1 MVSVAVSVPP
11 ELVAV
16 TVYACDADS
25 AVGVPD
31 NSPDDVSKLRPAG
44 SAGDMLQEVAAPPL
58 LEGVIESIASP
69 TIKSNTVVEY
79 EMLGAESSTVNE
91 SVVESVPPVFVAEIV

>member
-16 TVYACDADS
+16 TVYACEADS

-44 SAGDMLQEVAAPPL
+44 SAGEILHEVAAPPL
-58 LEGVIESIASP
+58 LDGVIEFIGSS
-69 TIKSNTVVEY
+69 TIKSNTVVE
-79 EMLGAESSTVNE
+79 
-91 SVVESVPPVFVAEIV
+91 